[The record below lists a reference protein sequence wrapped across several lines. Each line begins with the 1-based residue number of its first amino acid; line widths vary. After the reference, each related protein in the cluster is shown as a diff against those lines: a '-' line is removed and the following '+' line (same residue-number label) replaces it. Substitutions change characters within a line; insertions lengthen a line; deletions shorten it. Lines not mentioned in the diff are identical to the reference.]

1 MGTTDEPR
9 AVFPSVK
16 NGMHLACSNT
26 VGLSRANEAAEAV
39 GCDKP
44 MGAKNGI
51 RTMFDGTKTIL
62 MVDDEKPFLL
72 SAKEGIEFCSDQLR
86 VLTAENGRV
95 AQHLLESKQV
105 DLVITDLKMPVMDG
119 FELMAHISQYH
130 REVPT
135 LVMTAFGT
143 PEIQLQ
149 AKNLGA
155 KHYMEK
161 PIGIND
167 LLDKII
173 DALSN
178 RTKSRIHGFCL
189 ANFLQLVEIE
199 EKTLV
204 LKVLSKKQ
212 VGHLY
217 INAGVLVDAE
227 TETRNGKE
235 AAIEIINWDDTEI
248 EIIDGVC
255 RKQGSI
261 NASLMQILLEATRYK
276 DEQAYRAGTD
286 DPVSRAMLLAE
297 GFHYG
302 DAQKILSAHLKGNS
316 RDHIA
321 WIWYSRV
328 IGSMRLIENAVK
340 NAHIVAPDENIVV
353 EEIKKFR
360 FAQNQLGQ
368 GRYPRCPYCWIPV
381 DEKARQ
387 CHYCRGHFYVDLEGF
402 QKPGPTNRRN
412 FYEVAKRYI
421 RVIEHEKNARANFY
435 LGMTYFNLQ
444 EWEQALDFIHR
455 AVKSDP
461 QKPFYSD
468 QLNSLLGIMAAAG
481 MDTAVPE
488 KTAPDPSSPTV
499 VSENGTEAKTVLV
512 VEDSSTTRKVITI
525 TLRQQ
530 GFDVVEAKD
539 GVEAL
544 DRLSDLRP
552 DLILLDIIL
561 PKIDGYRVLSVVKEN
576 PELKKIPVI
585 MLTSRDGL
593 LNKVKGRMAGS
604 TAYLTKPFE
613 PRKLVET
620 IEKVLEQN

>member
-1 MGTTDEPR
+1 
-9 AVFPSVK
+9 
-16 NGMHLACSNT
+16 
-26 VGLSRANEAAEAV
+26 
-39 GCDKP
+39 
-44 MGAKNGI
+44 
-51 RTMFDGTKTIL
+51 MFDGTKTIL

-72 SAKEGIEFCSDQLR
+72 SAKEGIEFCSDQLQ
-86 VLTAENGRV
+86 VLTAENGHL
-95 AQHLLESKQV
+95 AKDLLESREV

-119 FELMAHISQYH
+119 FELMAHISQFH
-130 REVPT
+130 REVPI

-155 KHYMEK
+155 RHYMEK

-204 LKVLSKKQ
+204 LKVNAANQ

-227 TETRNGKE
+227 TDQRNGKD

-248 EIIDGVC
+248 EILDGVC

-276 DEQAYRAGTD
+276 DEQASGGHGI
-286 DPVSRAMLLAE
+286 DPVSKAAMLAE

-302 DAQKILSAHLKGNS
+302 DAQKILSAHLKTNS
-316 RDHIA
+316 RDPAA

-328 IGSMRLIENAVK
+328 IGSLRLIENALN
-340 NAHIVAPDENIVV
+340 NARIVAPEENAVI

-360 FAQNQLGQ
+360 FAADRLDR
-368 GRYPRCPYCWIPV
+368 GRFPRCPFCWIPV

-387 CHYCRGHFYVDLEGF
+387 CSYCKGYFYVDSEGF
-402 QKPGPTNRRN
+402 ENAAPKNRRH

-421 RVIEHEKNARANFY
+421 RVIEGETNARANFY

-455 AVKSDP
+455 AVNIEPAKR
-461 QKPFYSD
+461 FYAD

-481 MDTAVPE
+481 MDTFVQDTPPAESYSPMS
-488 KTAPDPSSPTV
+488 APADETS
-499 VSENGTEAKTVLV
+499 AKTVLV
-512 VEDSSTTRKVITI
+512 VEDSSTTRKVISI

-530 GFDVVEAKD
+530 GFEVVEAKD

-552 DLILLDIIL
+552 DLILLDIVL
-561 PKIDGYRVLSVVKEN
+561 PKIDGYKVLAAVKEN
-576 PELKKIPVI
+576 SELKNVPVI

-593 LNKVKGRMAGS
+593 FNKVKGRMAGS

-613 PRKLVET
+613 PQKLVET
-620 IEKVLEQN
+620 IEKVLEQH

>member
-1 MGTTDEPR
+1 
-9 AVFPSVK
+9 
-16 NGMHLACSNT
+16 
-26 VGLSRANEAAEAV
+26 
-39 GCDKP
+39 
-44 MGAKNGI
+44 
-51 RTMFDGTKTIL
+51 MFDGTKTIL

-72 SAKEGIEFCSDQLR
+72 SAKEGIEFCSDQLQ
-86 VLTAENGRV
+86 VLTAENGQT
-95 AQHLLESKQV
+95 AKNLLESRQV

-119 FELMAHISQYH
+119 FELMAHLSQFH
-130 REVPT
+130 REVPV
-135 LVMTAFGT
+135 LVMTAYGT
-143 PEIQLQ
+143 PEIHQQ

-178 RTKSRIHGFCL
+178 RSKSRIHGFCL

-204 LKVLSKKQ
+204 LKVSSENHL
-212 VGHLY
+212 GHLY
-217 INAGVLVDAE
+217 ISAGVLVDAE
-227 TETRNGKE
+227 TDKQNGKE

-276 DEQAYRAGTD
+276 DEQANAGNNI
-286 DPVSRAMLLAE
+286 DPVGNAALLAE
-297 GFHYG
+297 GFHYSE
-302 DAQKILSAHLKGNS
+302 AQKILSAHLKQNS
-316 RDHIA
+316 RDPAA

-328 IGSMRLIENAVK
+328 IGSMRLIENALN
-340 NAHIVAPDENIVV
+340 NARIVAP
-353 EEIKKFR
+353 EEPLVIEELKKFR
-360 FAQNQLGQ
+360 YAARRLGR
-368 GRYPRCPYCWIPV
+368 GRFPRCPFCWTPV
-381 DEKARQ
+381 EEKARQ
-387 CHYCRGHFYVDLEGF
+387 CSYCRGHFYVNPDGF
-402 QKPGPTNRRN
+402 ENPDSTDRRS
-412 FYEVAKRYI
+412 FYDVAKRYI
-421 RVIEHEKNARANFY
+421 RVIEQEQNARASFY

-455 AVKSDP
+455 AVNIDP
-461 QKPFYSD
+461 RKKFYTD
-468 QLNSLLGIMAAAG
+468 QLNHLLGIMAAAG
-481 MDTAVPE
+481 MDTGVPE
-488 KTAPDPSSPTV
+488 KSSADALNATLPSD
-499 VSENGTEAKTVLV
+499 EETEGKTVLV
-512 VEDSSTTRKVITI
+512 VEDSSTTRKVISI

-530 GFDVVEAKD
+530 GFEVVEAKD

-544 DRLSDLRP
+544 DQLSDLRP

-561 PKIDGYRVLSVVKEN
+561 PKIDGYKVLAAVKEN
-576 PELKKIPVI
+576 PDLKRVPVI

-613 PRKLVET
+613 PQKLVDT
-620 IEKVLEQN
+620 IDKVLIQN